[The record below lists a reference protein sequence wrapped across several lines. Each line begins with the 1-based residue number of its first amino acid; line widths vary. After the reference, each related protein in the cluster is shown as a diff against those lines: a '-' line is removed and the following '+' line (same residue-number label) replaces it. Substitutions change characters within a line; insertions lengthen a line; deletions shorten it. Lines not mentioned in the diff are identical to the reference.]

1 MLEDQIAEFGIPVDR
16 VAVAADTHQ
25 VVIEGIL
32 SVEAQ
37 VALLLGAGFTIGD
50 TVRSKQFG
58 VSGTVQ
64 RAWMDYGQVWVHVQ
78 VANPVPGGVASFKSS
93 IVNLEKV

>member
-1 MLEDQIAEFGIPVDR
+1 MPPAVVTPKAVPE
-16 VAVAADTHQ
+16 VAAS
-25 VVIEGIL
+25 I
-32 SVEAQ
+32 EAQ
-37 VALLLGAGFTIGD
+37 VALLFEAGFTIGD

-64 RAWMDYGQVWVHVQ
+64 RAWVDYGQVWAHVQ
-78 VANPVPGGVASFKSS
+78 VANPVPGGTASFKSP